1 MFFCFIFQYPACAA
15 PCKRVDLLVRLSFHF
30 PGELFSLSAAADVLV
45 L

>member
-1 MFFCFIFQYPACAA
+1 M
-15 PCKRVDLLVRLSFHF
+15 DLLVRLSFHF